1 MRVGLLI
8 WFAAVDH
15 ITELIK
21 ADLRAHK
28 DWAERYQSP
37 DYYRIILSKFPF
49 VVSNVKFRRPSFYLG
64 YEIAGGV
71 EEEVMERGSKAVI
84 GTESGH
90 INIIDLTKAYVDFFS
105 EKLAT
110 MANKQQIALI
120 EDFLE
125 GRRELSIDLNEVP
138 RSLHL
143 DPAYIRRATGKDI
156 YSFLDKHEVD
166 ELASVHLKFLRSPF
180 RIIKPYSRVSP
191 VRIVR
196 NLVKEIEWDFI
207 NLELV
212 EEWESVVTRYL
223 LEVPLHRTDEYLKLE
238 EDFTKIHI
246 FLDRIKP
253 WIKTTTEIPNPR
265 RLFAYGTLMDSQRNQ
280 QQFSVIVTSVNKAH
294 ACGEA
299 YDFGDYPVL
308 IENSRTSV
316 VPGVVL
322 SLLDFEEAA
331 SRLDLY
337 EGCDY
342 PNPLFVRALRRVI
355 SDHFEN
361 TPSWV
366 YIGNRNNTLVRE
378 KLKTAHRLSEAWAK
392 TSMRPAAIKLC

>member
-1 MRVGLLI
+1 M
-8 WFAAVDH
+8 
-15 ITELIK
+15 
-21 ADLRAHK
+21 
-28 DWAERYQSP
+28 
-37 DYYRIILSKFPF
+37 
-49 VVSNVKFRRPSFYLG
+49 
-64 YEIAGGV
+64 
-71 EEEVMERGSKAVI
+71 
-84 GTESGH
+84 
-90 INIIDLTKAYVDFFS
+90 
-105 EKLAT
+105 
-110 MANKQQIALI
+110 
-120 EDFLE
+120 
-125 GRRELSIDLNEVP
+125 
-138 RSLHL
+138 
-143 DPAYIRRATGKDI
+143 
-156 YSFLDKHEVD
+156 
-166 ELASVHLKFLRSPF
+166 
-180 RIIKPYSRVSP
+180 
-191 VRIVR
+191 
-196 NLVKEIEWDFI
+196 
-207 NLELV
+207 
-212 EEWESVVTRYL
+212 
-223 LEVPLHRTDEYLKLE
+223 EVPLHRTDEYLKLE

-253 WIKTTTEIPNPR
+253 WIKTTTEISNPR
-265 RLFAYGTLMDSQRNQ
+265 RLFAYGTLMDPQRNQ
-280 QQFSVIVTSVNKAH
+280 QQFGVIVTSVNKAH

-308 IENSRTSV
+308 IENGRTSV

-392 TSMRPAAIKLC
+392 TSMRPTAIKLC